1 MRLNGAK
8 SGKRILE
15 EQFLMNRIAGV
26 QFTREAFVLSRRGVT
41 AVAVR
46 VESEADRQYETQDGA
61 AAGSR
66 QQVFGPSCLKP
77 PAIGLRFS
85 EFPKPFF
92 SRFSIL
98 RSS

>member
-1 MRLNGAK
+1 MRSNGAK

-15 EQFLMNRIAGV
+15 EQFLMNRMAGV
-26 QFTREAFVLSRRGVT
+26 QFTREAFVISRRGVT

-46 VESEADRQYETQDGA
+46 AESEADRQYETQDGA

-66 QQVFGPSCLKP
+66 QHAMRPSCLKP
-77 PAIGLRFS
+77 PVFDPRFS